1 MAILGVYRGVSA
13 YPHFQTHPEKQTA
26 GDPPG
31 LLLSED
37 GCNGAAVNLLAS

>member
-1 MAILGVYRGVSA
+1 MTILVVYRGLGL
-13 YPHFQTHPEKQTA
+13 PHFQTHPEKQTA

-37 GCNGAAVNLLAS
+37 GCKGAAVNLLAS